1 MFKGLVIHGDQIGR
15 TLGYPTA
22 NLDISIKDTKCK
34 PGIYAAKFTLKKK
47 KYNAALVINTAENKV
62 EAYLFDYN
70 GPEFYGSAVEVDPIQ
85 KVSEIEYYDKPK
97 DLKEKIDEDI
107 RLVRKVFKM

>member
-1 MFKGLVIHGDQIGR
+1 MFKGLVVHGDRVGR

-34 PGIYAAKFTLKKK
+34 PGIYAATVTLKKK
-47 KYNAALVINTAENKV
+47 QYKAALVINTAENKV
-62 EAYLFDYN
+62 EAYLFDYV
-70 GPEFYGSAVEVDPIQ
+70 GEEFYGAHIEIDPIQ
-85 KVSEIEYYDKPK
+85 KVSEIEQYENLK

-107 RLVRKVFKM
+107 KLVRKVFKM